1 MGDLQVIGGL
11 RDKRAELVGL
21 VDRLEQQLADHR
33 VSLTHLDA
41 TMRLFDPDLL
51 LQTTEPQQRERERVS
66 WFRPGECL
74 RAIYD
79 VLREAAQ
86 PVTTREVARRVIA
99 AKGITVADD
108 RTQALI
114 QKTIL
119 ASLSRAKS
127 AIERLEVDGVVSWRV
142 YQAA

>member
-1 MGDLQVIGGL
+1 MGELQVIGAL
-11 RDKRAELVGL
+11 RDKRSELVGL
-21 VDRLEQQLADHR
+21 VGHLEQQLADHR

-51 LQTTEPQQRERERVS
+51 LQDVDPQQRERVS

-79 VLREAAQ
+79 VLREAPQ
-86 PVTTREVARRVIA
+86 PLTTREVTRHVIA
-99 AKGITVADD
+99 VKGLTVADD
-108 RTQALI
+108 RTQALV

-127 AIERLEVDGVVSWRV
+127 TIERLELDGVVSWRV
-142 YQAA
+142 CQAA

>member
-1 MGDLQVIGGL
+1 MGELQVIGAL
-11 RDKRAELVGL
+11 RGKRSELVGL
-21 VDRLEQQLADHR
+21 VGHLEQQLADHR

-51 LQTTEPQQRERERVS
+51 LQDVDPQQRERVS

-79 VLREAAQ
+79 VLREAPQ
-86 PVTTREVARRVIA
+86 PLTTRDVTRHVIA
-99 AKGITVADD
+99 VKGLTVADD
-108 RTQALI
+108 RTQALV

-127 AIERLEVDGVVSWRV
+127 TIERLELDGVVSWRV
-142 YQAA
+142 CQAA

>member
-1 MGDLQVIGGL
+1 MGDVQVIGGL

-33 VSLTHLDA
+33 VNLTHLDA
-41 TMRLFDPDLL
+41 TMRLFDDLL
-51 LQTTEPQQRERERVS
+51 LQITEPRQRERERAS

-79 VLREAAQ
+79 VLRDAQQ
-86 PVTTREVARRVIA
+86 PVTTRDVARRVIA